1 MPKRYHTIFN
11 ILALSIIIYIG
22 VDIFYTFVGA
32 RLRQH
37 DTKTVVVK
45 DKPGDQRQQK
55 QPLDHY
61 KSIMGKNIFDSTD
74 AIAEKVKEEDIEALE
89 PTSLKIALLGTVTGQ
104 NAYAVIEETNKRK
117 QGLFRVGDSVQE
129 AIIKVILRGKVILRV
144 DNRDEILTM
153 DEAASTRSAGTK
165 KKGVASRPSRRGR
178 VKSPARGRTVTVKR
192 SDVDAS
198 LEDINQLL
206 SQVRVRPHFKDGK
219 PDGLAISR
227 IKKGSFFGKLGIK
240 DGDVVQAIDNRDIR
254 SPDDIMELYKKLKSG
269 SRVGIQI
276 DRKGQQQNINYTF
289 R

>member
-61 KSIMGKNIFDSTD
+61 KSITGKNIFDSTD
-74 AIAEKVKEEDIEALE
+74 AIAKKVKEEDIEALE

-117 QGLFRVGDSVQE
+117 QGLFRVGDSVQT
-129 AIIKVILRGKVILRV
+129 AVIKMILRGKVILRV

-153 DEAASTRSAGTK
+153 DEAASARSTETQ
-165 KKGVASRPSRRGR
+165 KKGVARPSRRGR
-178 VKSPARGRTVTVKR
+178 GKSPARGRTVTVKR

-198 LEDINQLL
+198 LEDISQLL
-206 SQVRVRPHFKDGK
+206 SQARVRPHFKDGK

-227 IKKGSFFGKLGIK
+227 IKKDSFLGKLGLK
-240 DGDVVQAIDNRDIR
+240 DGDVVQAIDNQDIK
-254 SPDDIMELYKKLKSG
+254 SPDDIMELYKKMKSG
-269 SRVGIQI
+269 SGVGVQI
-276 DRKGQQQNINYTF
+276 DRKGQQQTINYTF